1 MSVKKLLKTRLRIA
15 VEQYYLQQSLE
26 ARVSDDELEKFVE
39 HHATIQPDRAAID
52 GGNNTIRLK
61 AKQNYIIQ
69 VKVKKNRAEK
79 AAKGGVGGGIAGFFG
94 GGGAGAGI
102 GALIGIIGGPIGV
115 GIGLAIG
122 AGVGASIG
130 AVSGATGGAGIGMAI
145 WEKDD
150 LKVKNVFPEMGKVIN
165 IGDNKYIAVEVEL
178 NTPDRTQPI

>member
-1 MSVKKLLKTRLRIA
+1 MSIKKLLKSRLRIA

-26 ARVSDDELEKFVE
+26 ARVSDAQLEKFVE
-39 HHATIQPDRAAID
+39 HHATIQPDRTAID
-52 GGNNTIRLK
+52 GSNNTIQLK
-61 AKQNYIIQ
+61 AKRNYIIQ
-69 VKVKKNRAEK
+69 VKVKKKRAVK

-102 GALIGIIGGPIGV
+102 GALVGIIGGPIGV

-130 AVSGATGGAGIGMAI
+130 AVGGATGGAGIGMTI

-150 LKVKNVFPEMGKVIN
+150 LKAEDVLPEMGRVIIDN
-165 IGDNKYIAVEVEL
+165 IEDNKYIEVEIEL
-178 NTPDRTQPI
+178 NLPA